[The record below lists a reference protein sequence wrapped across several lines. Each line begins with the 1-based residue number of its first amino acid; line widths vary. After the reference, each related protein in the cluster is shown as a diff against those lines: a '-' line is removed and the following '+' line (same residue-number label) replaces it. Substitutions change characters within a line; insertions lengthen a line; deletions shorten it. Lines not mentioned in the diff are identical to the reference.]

1 MGAEVHHT
9 QTEATSGPQGTEMID
24 KQSEGEAD
32 EEKKKKSWGK
42 ERQLL
47 CPSLL

>member
-1 MGAEVHHT
+1 MAAEVRHT

-32 EEKKKKSWGK
+32 GGKKVVWKKSGN
-42 ERQLL
+42 LFVL
-47 CPSLL
+47 H